1 MPYSLIRLPGHA
13 LVVDDVISNRRMTG
27 RVLEQMGF
35 EVDQA
40 EDGKIA
46 VEMCTSR
53 MRTNEPYSLI
63 IMDNMMPV
71 MTGKEATEILRSM
84 RYSGLIVGLTGNI
97 LEEDLEE
104 FSKAGCNEVIT
115 KPLDVPEL
123 RRTLISLG
131 LSIPSKNILPSGRD
145 T

>member
-1 MPYSLIRLPGHA
+1 
-13 LVVDDVISNRRMTG
+13 MTG

-46 VEMCTSR
+46 VDMCSAR
-53 MRTNEPYSLI
+53 MSTNQPPYSLI

-71 MTGKEATEILRSM
+71 MTGKEATEVLRSM
-84 RYSGLIVGLTGNI
+84 KYSGLIVGLTGNI

-104 FSKAGCNEVIT
+104 FAKAGCNEVIT

-131 LSIPSKNILPSGRD
+131 LSIPSKTIRPSGVE